1 MENGVA
7 AASVAMEKALRRLDA
22 ALASRAVAYRTLSE
36 QHAQAGQELRLLREA
51 LQAAREE
58 ADSCRERAALVDALR
73 EELAAMQADAGQ
85 GEVGQDTASL
95 AAATPPAPA
104 LAPAAINNA
113 MADELAALQRERDDL
128 KREREDLSGRLSAAL
143 AAQAQL
149 KLVAERATMAAAPA
163 LPLPLPEDAGVIA
176 ALRAD
181 LAEARAAQAEAKAF
195 EADVMARIETT
206 MARLRRA
213 LAEPA

>member
-36 QHAQAGQELRLLREA
+36 QHAQAGQEVRLLREA

-73 EELAAMQADAGQ
+73 EELATMQADAGQ
-85 GEVGQDTASL
+85 VSHVPG
-95 AAATPPAPA
+95 PAVVDP
-104 LAPAAINNA
+104 A
-113 MADELAALQRERDDL
+113 MAEQLAALQRERDDL
-128 KREREDLSGRLSAAL
+128 KHERDDLSARLSAAL

-149 KLVAERATMAAAPA
+149 KLVAERATLAAVAPV
-163 LPLPLPEDAGVIA
+163 LPLPAPEDAGVIA
-176 ALRAD
+176 DLRAD

>member
-36 QHAQAGQELRLLREA
+36 QHAQAGQEVRLLREA

-73 EELAAMQADAGQ
+73 EELATMQADAGP
-85 GEVGQDTASL
+85 V
-95 AAATPPAPA
+95 A
-104 LAPAAINNA
+104 LAPGPALVDPA
-113 MADELAALQRERDDL
+113 MAEQLAALQRERDDL
-128 KREREDLSGRLSAAL
+128 KRERDDLSARLSAAL

-149 KLVAERATMAAAPA
+149 KLVAERATMAAAAPV
-163 LPLPLPEDAGVIA
+163 LPLPAPEDAGVMVIA

-181 LAEARAAQAEAKAF
+181 LAQARAAQAEAKAF

>member
-36 QHAQAGQELRLLREA
+36 QHAQAGQEVRLLREA

-73 EELAAMQADAGQ
+73 EELATMQADAGPVALVPGPAVVDPAMAEQ
-85 GEVGQDTASL
+85 L
-95 AAATPPAPA
+95 AAV
-104 LAPAAINNA
+104 
-113 MADELAALQRERDDL
+113 QRERDDL
-128 KREREDLSGRLSAAL
+128 KRERDDLSGRLSAAL

-149 KLVAERATMAAAPA
+149 KLVAERATLAAAAPV
-163 LPLPLPEDAGVIA
+163 LPLPAPEDAGVIA

-181 LAEARAAQAEAKAF
+181 LAQARAAQAEAKAF
-195 EADVMARIETT
+195 EADVMMRIETT